1 MKNQKGNKNKQL
13 LIVTYLFVG
22 TFILLMGYFV
32 YFNWFESGDVINS
45 PYNARQDTFS
55 DRIVRGKILSSDEK
69 VLAETLVAQDGTE
82 TRSYPYGNVFA
93 HVVGFSTKGKSGIES
108 LANFSLLRSH
118 AFFLER
124 VINEFR
130 EEKNIGDNVVT
141 TLNTEL
147 QKTAYDALGNYD
159 GAVVVMEPST
169 GKVLAM
175 VSKPDF
181 NPGQIDSLWDS
192 LMEEDSEGNSTLLN
206 RATQGL
212 YPPGSIFKILTVLE
226 YIKEN
231 PDYSSYTYNCTGS
244 ITIDDITINCYHN
257 KAHGQQDLI
266 TSFANS
272 CNSSFANLGLE
283 LNINSF
289 SDLCKDFL
297 FNSDLP
303 VSLPYKKSSFVL
315 TKNSTTSQIMQTA
328 IGQGETLVTPMHMA
342 LITSAIANKGVM
354 MKPYFID
361 HVENYNGDLVDQY
374 DPVEYNTIMSPEE
387 ANTLNEFMEYVVSNG
402 TGSKLNGQSYT
413 VAGKTGSAEYS
424 NEKGESHAWFVGYSS
439 VEHPDIAV
447 SVIVEGAGAG
457 SEYAVPIAKK
467 IFEAYYN

>member
-1 MKNQKGNKNKQL
+1 MKNKRGNKNKQL
-13 LIVTYLFVG
+13 LIVTYIFVG
-22 TFILLMGYFV
+22 TFILLMGYFA

-55 DRIVRGKILSSDEK
+55 DRIIRGKILSSDGK
-69 VLAETLVAQDGTE
+69 VLAETHVSSDGTE
-82 TRSYPYGNVFA
+82 TRNYPYGKEFA
-93 HVVGFSTKGKSGIES
+93 HIVGFSTKGKSGLES

-124 VINEFR
+124 IINEFR
-130 EEKNIGDNVVT
+130 EQKNIGDNVVT
-141 TLNTEL
+141 TLDTKL
-147 QKTAYDALGNYD
+147 QKIAYDALGNYH

-175 VSKPDF
+175 ISKPDF
-181 NPGQIDSLWDS
+181 DPNQIDSLWESLLSEDS
-192 LMEEDSEGNSTLLN
+192 LGNSTLLN

-231 PDYSSYTYNCTGS
+231 PDYASYTYNCTGS
-244 ITIDDITINCYHN
+244 ITVDDVTINCYHN
-257 KAHGQQDLI
+257 KAHGEQDLI

-283 LNINSF
+283 LNISSF
-289 SDLCKDFL
+289 STLCRDFL
-297 FNSDLP
+297 FNSELP
-303 VSLPYKKSSFVL
+303 VSLPYNKSSFVL

-342 LITSAIANKGVM
+342 LITSAIANHGIV
-354 MKPYFID
+354 MKPYYID
-361 HVENYNGDLVDQY
+361 RIENYNGDLVKQY
-374 DPVEYNTIMSPEE
+374 ESAEYNSIISPEE
-387 ANTLNEFMEYVVSNG
+387 ANILNEFMEQVVTSG
-402 TGSKLNGQSYT
+402 TGSKLKGQEYT

-424 NEKGESHAWFVGYSS
+424 NEKGRSHSWFTGYSS
-439 VEHPDIAV
+439 IDKPDLAV

-467 IFEAYYN
+467 IFDAYYN